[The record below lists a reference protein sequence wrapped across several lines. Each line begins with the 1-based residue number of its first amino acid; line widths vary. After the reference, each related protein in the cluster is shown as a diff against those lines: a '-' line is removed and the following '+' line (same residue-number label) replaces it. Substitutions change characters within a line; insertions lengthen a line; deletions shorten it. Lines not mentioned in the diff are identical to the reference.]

1 MHCSG
6 AQALGWDPALYTV
19 SKMVRW
25 ILWRRFHVC
34 CHSHGLMG
42 EECTQAVLPTWDGHT
57 QQVSDHR
64 LSTVLPH
71 CAMDSSCKSEMRHWA
86 HPHSP
91 FKAESWNM
99 WDERLE
105 RDLAS
110 SQDMHL
116 GKEDCFVPLL
126 CPQLST
132 VSLRTTVQK
141 LSVSLSSLPT
151 ALTLQAHWYSLLL
164 EQVLVLL
171 LLLLPVG
178 LNRVLGKVL
187 HQLQGLLDLQEHFVR
202 LPAPHLDHGKRKGG
216 RGGKESFK
224 GLHL

>member
-6 AQALGWDPALYTV
+6 AQALGWLLAFHTV

-42 EECTQAVLPTWDGHT
+42 KEYTQIVLPTLDGRT
-57 QQVSDHR
+57 QQVSEHR
-64 LSTVLPH
+64 LSMALPH
-71 CAMDSSCKSEMRHWA
+71 CAVDSGWKSEMRHWA

-91 FKAESWNM
+91 FRNKSWNM

-126 CPQLST
+126 SPQLST
-132 VSLRTTVQK
+132 VSQWTTVQK

-187 HQLQGLLDLQEHFVR
+187 HQLQGLLDLQ
-202 LPAPHLDHGKRKGG
+202 
-216 RGGKESFK
+216 
-224 GLHL
+224 